1 METLLLYL
9 VIALLVVLIVI
20 VLMRGNGG
28 NRDSALLN
36 QKLDSFDY
44 RLSQEFSNSRQEQA
58 QNLQATREEVTVL
71 FSSLSKNLFENLTK
85 SQDETR
91 ALSKDFGEIVRQ
103 RLDDLTNRNDTFR
116 KETELRLKEM
126 RDTLENKVSEMQKS
140 NETRLEEMRK
150 TVDEKLQKTLD
161 ERLAQSFKQVS
172 DRLEMVHK
180 GLGEMQTLAQDVGG
194 LKKVLSNVKS
204 RGILGEIQL
213 SSILENML
221 APNQYRANVR
231 TKPGSAEVVEFVIC
245 LPGQGD
251 AAEPVFLPVD
261 SKFPVEAYS
270 RLVDSYDGTDPLA
283 IDAARKSLIMEMKR
297 CAKEIRDKYINPPVT
312 TDFGIMF
319 LPTEGLYAEVVR
331 NTDLIEALQ
340 REQKIVVTGPSTLAA
355 FLNSLQMGFK
365 TLNLQKQSA
374 QIGELLKAVSKE
386 FQNFGAV
393 LDKAQDRIRQAGD
406 EIEKLVGTR
415 TRMIQKQLK
424 KVEELPEHSVEAPL
438 LLDDNL
444 DDSDSDDE
452 E

>member
-1 METLLLYL
+1 MET
-9 VIALLVVLIVI
+9 ILLVLILAVLL
-20 VLMRGNGG
+20 VLAAILLFRGSSGT
-28 NRDSALLN
+28 RDTALVN
-36 QKLDSFDY
+36 QKLDSFDV
-44 RLSQEFSNSRQEQA
+44 RLSQEFHNSRQEQA
-58 QNLQATREEVTVL
+58 QGMKATREEVTVL

-91 ALSKDFGEIVRQ
+91 ALSRDFGEIVRQ
-103 RLDDLTNRNDTFR
+103 RLDDLTNRNDQFR
-116 KETELRLKEM
+116 KETELKLKEM
-126 RDTLENKVSEMQKS
+126 RETLENKVSEMQKS
-140 NETRLEEMRK
+140 NESRLEEMRK

-172 DRLEMVHK
+172 DRLELVHK

-231 TKPGSAEVVEFVIC
+231 TKTGSSEVVEFVIC

-251 AAEPVFLPVD
+251 ASEPVFLPVD

-270 RLVDSYDGTDPLA
+270 RLVESYDGTDPAA
-283 IDAARKSLIMEMKR
+283 IDAARKSLIGEMKR
-297 CAKEIRDKYINPPVT
+297 CAREIRDKYINPPVT

-374 QIGELLKAVSKE
+374 QIGELLKAVSRE

-393 LDKAQDRIRQAGD
+393 LDKAQDRIRQAGE
-406 EIEKLVGTR
+406 EIDKLVGTR

-424 KVEELPEHSVEAPL
+424 KVEELPVQSVETPL
-438 LLDDNL
+438 ILDDQ
-444 DDSDSDDE
+444 DTEDE
-452 E
+452 S